1 MCYGQQNGLA
11 RQEKVRQSAYF
22 LRRSAKNTKK
32 KTALYFK
39 GGWMQWMTNIFG
51 ILTIEVGVEG

>member
-32 KTALYFK
+32 KPPY
-39 GGWMQWMTNIFG
+39 
-51 ILTIEVGVEG
+51 ILKVVGCNG